1 MCAALFLFSCSKPAS
16 NEVRTYSLG
25 QQIGLGHL
33 IYTVFETQW
42 LPQIGQGASAR
53 VPQHRFFVVRLSV
66 VNSGGSESPVPNLA
80 IEDDNGTTYTELT
93 NGEGVPQW
101 VGLLRQLKPADSLQG
116 MVVFDAPPAHYKL
129 RLGDENLE
137 RAALVDIPL
146 SFAAET
152 PEVPIPVDAKR
163 K

>member
-1 MCAALFLFSCSKPAS
+1 MCAALFLLSCSKPAS
-16 NEVRTYSLG
+16 NEVRTYPLG
-25 QQIGLGHL
+25 QKVELGHL

-53 VPQHRFFVVRLSV
+53 VPQHRFFAVRLSV
-66 VNSGGSESPVPNLA
+66 VNSGGSESPVPNMA

-101 VGLLRQLKPADSLQG
+101 VGFLRQLKPADSLQG

-129 RLGDENLE
+129 RLSDENLE
-137 RAALVDIPL
+137 HAALVDIPL